1 MDLCIILGII
11 LITIALFFHSFERQ
25 KPRPRDIVPIAVMSA
40 IGALGR
46 VLFAA
51 IPNFKPTSA
60 VVIIT
65 GMQFGPLAGFMT
77 GALSALASNM
87 FLGQGPWTPWQ
98 MIAWG
103 FMGFFAGIFQK
114 KNWFHHRVFLYT
126 FGMISSILFGWIM
139 NLWYVIGYVNPITW
153 HGILIAYGASAVM
166 DITHGVSTVIFLL
179 LLEKSWGKK
188 LQRLKVKYGIYD
200 GNVLV
205 SKHNIADENALLSKC
220 DAADGEEDSTCT

>member
-1 MDLCIILGII
+1 MDLCVIVLI
-11 LITIALFFHSFERQ
+11 LITILALFFRSFERR

-46 VLFAA
+46 ILFAA

-60 VVIIT
+60 IVIIT
-65 GMQFGPLAGFMT
+65 GMQFGPMAGFLT

-103 FMGFFAGIFQK
+103 LIGFFAGIFQK
-114 KNWFHHRVFLYT
+114 KRWFQHRWVLYT
-126 FGMISSILFGWIM
+126 FGMLSGILFGWLM
-139 NLWYVIGYVNPITW
+139 NLWYLVGYVNPITW
-153 HGILIAYGASAVM
+153 QTTLAAYAASAVM
-166 DITHGVSTVIFLL
+166 DATHGIATVLFLL

-188 LQRLKVKYGIYD
+188 LHRIKIKYGI
-200 GNVLV
+200 LE
-205 SKHNIADENALLSKC
+205 K
-220 DAADGEEDSTCT
+220 EDQTCM

>member
-114 KNWFHHRVFLYT
+114 KNWFQHRMFLYG

-139 NLWYVIGYVNPITW
+139 NFWYVIGYVNPITW
-153 HGILIAYGASAVM
+153 QGILIAYGASAVM

-188 LQRLKVKYGIYD
+188 LNRLKVKYGIYD
-200 GNVLV
+200 G
-205 SKHNIADENALLSKC
+205 K
-220 DAADGEEDSTCT
+220 GDSSCM